1 MAVFGSNG
9 ELLTSNRRYGE
20 LWDSATHSTLDDHIA
35 GWLKTGGQSPGLT
48 ALREALNAALP
59 DEPLR
64 GAMAGPAGGLMSWV
78 LRPLSG
84 GRFLVSFAD
93 AMPAAA
99 APRAAQGEDVSSLRP
114 DDLSVQRATG

>member
-1 MAVFGSNG
+1 MAGI
-9 ELLTSNRRYGE
+9 LTDGVNLNNSG
-20 LWDSATHSTLDDHIA
+20 WDPFATI
-35 GWLKTGGQSPGLT
+35 GGGVQYNMSERV
-48 ALREALNAALP
+48 A
-59 DEPLR
+59 LR